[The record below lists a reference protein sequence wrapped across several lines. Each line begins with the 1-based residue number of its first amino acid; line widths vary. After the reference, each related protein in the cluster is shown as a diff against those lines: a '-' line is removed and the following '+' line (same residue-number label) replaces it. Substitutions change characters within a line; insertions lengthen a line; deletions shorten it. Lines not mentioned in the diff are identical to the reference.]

1 MKKQLFFLAFTFSQM
16 LFAQTPTPVYEHN
29 FSGSITA
36 PDFTFNGLGGL
47 SLITDRNNVPQQA
60 GMLYEGHEA
69 LSLDITANKASLMQ
83 EGTISLWFK
92 YVGAGSSA
100 FGNDK
105 PLVFWSNGR
114 ESYSEGIVL
123 ATNEYSTVKVISYK
137 DNLTGGTAS
146 ANYGGTATDWHNYV
160 VTWKFLQNGDWG
172 YIKGYVDGV
181 EKVSRNI
188 NYNMPSTATNTIYF
202 TGFNT
207 AFANSLY
214 GGIDDIKV
222 FTQALTPTQIVGLY
236 DGTLSNDEFTKSN
249 VSVYP
254 NPTLGI
260 VNLSEDADVVVFDLL
275 GRIVFEGN
283 NVSTID
289 LTNQAVGTYLAQIK
303 NERGNE
309 TIKIVKK

>member
-1 MKKQLFFLAFTFSQM
+1 MKKNLLFLAFAFSQM

-36 PDFTFNGLGGL
+36 PGFTFNGSGGL

-60 GMLYEGHEA
+60 GMLYEGHGA

-123 ATNEYSTVKVISYK
+123 ATNEYSAVKVISYK
-137 DNLTGGTAS
+137 DNLTGGAAS
-146 ANYGGTATDWHNYV
+146 VSYGGTATDWHNYV
-160 VTWKFLQNGDWG
+160 VTWKFLQNGNWG

-188 NYNMPSTATNTIYF
+188 DYNMPSTATNTIYF
-202 TGFNT
+202 TGFN
-207 AFANSLY
+207 ASFANSLY

-222 FTQALTPTQIVGLY
+222 FTQALTPAQIQTLFNA
-236 DGTLSNDEFTKSN
+236 TLSNPDFQRSQMQA
-249 VSVYP
+249 YP
-254 NPTLGI
+254 NPTDGL
-260 VNLSEDADVVVFDLL
+260 VNLSETADVLVYDILGRLVFEQKNVSSFDL
-275 GRIVFEGN
+275 
-283 NVSTID
+283 S
-289 LTNQAVGTYLAQIK
+289 NQAVGTYLAKIK
-303 NERGNE
+303 SEKGTE
-309 TIKIVKK
+309 TIKIVRK